1 MSKIGKVFCI
11 VAIILSVLSTGIG
24 IYVSTKKSGY
34 MKQLRDA
41 EGALREAPMAV
52 PYNSD
57 FLISDSQ
64 PTEYINSLNK
74 TFKATKEELKT
85 SQEKLV
91 ETSKKVDQIEA
102 DIQTKTTELA
112 SAKNELTT
120 KSTELTATK
129 AKFSEVEIKLNA
141 IQDDLGGRE
150 AKIVVGQLTE
160 STEKLKALERENKII
175 EDSLAQKIALI
186 SKFEDQDRLRSKG
199 YAPDDLSGKVM
210 AINKAWNFVVLD
222 VGKDNRL
229 VEGVE
234 LLVYRGETL
243 IGKVRSVSVDATSA
257 VADILPDSTK
267 QEIQVGDRVIF
278 GYK

>member
-1 MSKIGKVFCI
+1 
-11 VAIILSVLSTGIG
+11 
-24 IYVSTKKSGY
+24 
-34 MKQLRDA
+34 MKQLKDVEA
-41 EGALREAPMAV
+41 ALREAPMAV

-57 FLISDSQ
+57 FLIADSQ
-64 PTEYINSLNK
+64 PTEYIISLNK
-74 TFKATKEELKT
+74 TFKATKDELKT
-85 SQEKLV
+85 TQEKLADTV
-91 ETSKKVDQIEA
+91 KKLNEVEA
-102 DIQTKTTELA
+102 DLQTKTTDLA
-112 SAKNELTT
+112 SAKNELAT
-120 KSTELTATK
+120 KSAELTATK
-129 AKFSEVEIKLNA
+129 AKFTELESKLNT
-141 IQDDLGGRE
+141 IVDDLGGRE
-150 AKIVVGQLTE
+150 AKVVVSQLTE
-160 STEKLKALERENKII
+160 STEKLKALEREKKII
-175 EDSLAQKIALI
+175 EDSLAQKVALI
-186 SKFEDQDRLRSKG
+186 NKFEDQDRLRSRG